1 MKTDKK
7 ELIFKATEELISE
20 AAYNDIT
27 VDAIAKKAGIGKGS
41 VYYYFKSKDEIIYA
55 VVERSYRRAIRDFF
69 ENIHNRP
76 ETSALE
82 KMKLLFYSIIKQDYS
97 DNEKNMLHKLNL
109 HEDPDIHH
117 KINVAAIQEIAPVV
131 EQLMYE
137 GIAEGTIHSQTPK
150 ESAEVIVAVLTYF
163 LDRTMYSEDP
173 QIMLNRMK
181 LISEVMETCLK
192 AEKGSFDYLYKLN

>member
-55 VVERSYRRAIRDFF
+55 VVERSYRRAVRDFF

-76 ETSALE
+76 ETSSIE
-82 KMKLLFYSIIKQDYS
+82 KMKLLFHSIIK
-97 DNEKNMLHKLNL
+97 
-109 HEDPDIHH
+109 
-117 KINVAAIQEIAPVV
+117 
-131 EQLMYE
+131 
-137 GIAEGTIHSQTPK
+137 
-150 ESAEVIVAVLTYF
+150 
-163 LDRTMYSEDP
+163 
-173 QIMLNRMK
+173 
-181 LISEVMETCLK
+181 
-192 AEKGSFDYLYKLN
+192 